1 MANLGK
7 YSIQPSPAQAT
18 AKSYSF
24 KFFYFLEKEKHL
36 TMLTREVYMCS
47 LVYFFNSIIS
57 SFIVTTA

>member
-7 YSIQPSPAQAT
+7 YSIQRSPAQAT
-18 AKSYSF
+18 AKSFSF
-24 KFFYFLEKEKHL
+24 KFFSFLEKEKKL

>member
-18 AKSYSF
+18 AKSFSF
-24 KFFYFLEKEKHL
+24 KLFSFLEKEKNL

>member
-18 AKSYSF
+18 AKSFSF
-24 KFFYFLEKEKHL
+24 KLFSFLEKEKNL

-47 LVYFFNSIIS
+47 LVYFFLTPLSP
-57 SFIVTTA
+57 VLL